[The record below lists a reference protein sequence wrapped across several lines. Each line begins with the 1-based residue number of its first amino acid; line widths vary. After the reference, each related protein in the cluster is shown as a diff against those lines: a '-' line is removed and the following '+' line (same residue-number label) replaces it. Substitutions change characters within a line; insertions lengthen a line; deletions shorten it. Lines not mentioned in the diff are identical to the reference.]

1 MCETGC
7 RSTKRRT
14 STKRCTSRRRRK
26 MSRARRLGASRGRL
40 TTRMS
45 RSNTWRSRSGRR
57 GSTRR
62 RSGRRGSTRRKR
74 RTIGN
79 GSRSER
85 RHDDHGRA
93 LAIVEPLVPSKVH
106 RGNDVVDETW
116 QLVRRR
122 REQSDRERCTQAA
135 AGNNLVHP
143 MLGKD
148 GGDGIGPTNKCH
160 QFVQGAVLERRPGLV

>member
-14 STKRCTSRRRRK
+14 STKRCTSRRRKK

-45 RSNTWRSRSGRR
+45 RSNTWRRRSGRR

-62 RSGRRGSTRRKR
+62 RR

>member
-14 STKRCTSRRRRK
+14 NTKRCTSRRRRRT
-26 MSRARRLGASRGRL
+26 SRARGLSASRGKL

-62 RSGRRGSTRRKR
+62 RR

-79 GSRSER
+79 GSRSKI
-85 RHDDHGRA
+85 RHDDLGRA

-106 RGNDVVDETW
+106 RGSAVVDEIW

-122 REQSDRERCTQAA
+122 REQNDRERCTQAA
-135 AGNNLVHP
+135 AGNNLVHS
-143 MLGKD
+143 MLGTD
-148 GGDGIGPTNKCH
+148 GGDGIGPTNRCH